1 MIWRR
6 LSAFFLSLAFVCAT
20 TEALSVHNCP
30 VHDGV
35 MSEMPGMPG
44 HHHAPSN
51 DQSHDCTCMGACC
64 CTAAITCPAQRLV
77 ALPVVP
83 VKIVKKAAVAPR
95 ADERPSSPDDVVL
108 PLSIGPPALPV

>member
-20 TEALSVHNCP
+20 TEALSVHYCP
-30 VHDGV
+30 VHDGPLPV
-35 MSEMPGMPG
+35 KASMHE
-44 HHHAPSN
+44 HHHTPAN
-51 DQSHDCTCMGACC
+51 GQSHQCTCMGACC

-83 VKIVKKAAVAPR
+83 VKVVKKAAVALR
-95 ADERPSSPDDVVL
+95 ADERPSSPDNVVL
-108 PLSIGPPALPV
+108 PLSIGPPALRV